1 MKKDLQQYMYNL
13 RIPAIVE
20 VVEMVRALD
29 VLMFFCLLCS
39 RRVTVFILWPSGC
52 VEGFQAANHWSTAA
66 SGNIIVTVL
75 CKKAGDRLSC
85 LSHKLEQSE
94 SLPDCEQHLHMM

>member
-29 VLMFFCLLCS
+29 VLMFLSAIQYESHCLYSVAQWLCQGIPSCQSLEHLGQGEYHSYCFVEKGWRLTDHFCLTSLS
-39 RRVTVFILWPSGC
+39 RVKACLIQNNTFI
-52 VEGFQAANHWSTAA
+52 
-66 SGNIIVTVL
+66 
-75 CKKAGDRLSC
+75 
-85 LSHKLEQSE
+85 
-94 SLPDCEQHLHMM
+94 

>member
-29 VLMFFCLLCS
+29 VLMFFRLPYS
-39 RRVTVFILWPSGC
+39 TRVTVFILWPSGC
-52 VEGFQAANHWSTAA
+52 VEGFQGASHWST
-66 SGNIIVTVL
+66 SGRGNMTVTVV
-75 CKKAGDRLSC
+75 CKKAGD
-85 LSHKLEQSE
+85 
-94 SLPDCEQHLHMM
+94 